1 MKLRNI
7 APCLVLAAAAF
18 AGPAAQA
25 DTVTVRNTIP
35 IVVQADGA
43 GGQNAVFGNTFAAP
57 GATSY
62 SFVDTYLFT
71 AENMAGFIPF
81 GALTSLYM
89 KLSAGVGQSE
99 PQVKDLH
106 ITGFG
111 LYTYYDGH
119 TGSEYSTAR
128 NESPYDPSGTGGL
141 DRWTFDYG
149 SSLPRGTWAVRVTGD
164 VVGNA
169 GGSYS
174 ATIALMPI
182 PEPQEWGML
191 LAGLG
196 VVGALARRRKAR
208 PA

>member
-1 MKLRNI
+1 LPRAGRKLAVILDLPFLLQRQLTAVVDAPQFASAPAFGSTPRSRNI
-7 APCLVLAAAAF
+7 
-18 AGPAAQA
+18 
-25 DTVTVRNTIP
+25 N
-35 IVVQADGA
+35 
-43 GGQNAVFGNTFAAP
+43 
-57 GATSY
+57 
-62 SFVDTYLFT
+62 
-71 AENMAGFIPF
+71 
-81 GALTSLYM
+81 
-89 KLSAGVGQSE
+89 
-99 PQVKDLH
+99 
-106 ITGFG
+106 
-111 LYTYYDGH
+111 TYYDGH

-141 DRWTFDYG
+141 DRWPFDYG

-196 VVGALARRRKAR
+196 VVGALARRRQAR